1 MARLHLKYFWKRQA
15 EFWKLVFLQFPPWRN
30 AKHFNFVF
38 SSSVKHISFWFHLYS
53 TPFPSP
59 QLWSWGTR
67 HIPGEFPFWLFG
79 NQDHHF
85 TCTADKIVL
94 VACLLLYCRWSGLVK
109 NTHPLLKV
117 FMWKR
122 NGSYGRSKETLW
134 HCYGFYVFA
143 QGPAWSEEGAGRG
156 SSDPYQQHSF
166 LPPSFS
172 LRCLGR
178 YVR

>member
-1 MARLHLKYFWKRQA
+1 MLNISILYFQVLLNIFHFGFIYIPLHFRRHSCGVGARDISRGNFLSDFLEIRIITSLA
-15 EFWKLVFLQFPPWRN
+15 LLTKL
-30 AKHFNFVF
+30 
-38 SSSVKHISFWFHLYS
+38 
-53 TPFPSP
+53 
-59 QLWSWGTR
+59 
-67 HIPGEFPFWLFG
+67 FWLHVF
-79 NQDHHF
+79 
-85 TCTADKIVL
+85 CCIADGYDK
-94 VACLLLYCRWSGLVK
+94 SGLVK